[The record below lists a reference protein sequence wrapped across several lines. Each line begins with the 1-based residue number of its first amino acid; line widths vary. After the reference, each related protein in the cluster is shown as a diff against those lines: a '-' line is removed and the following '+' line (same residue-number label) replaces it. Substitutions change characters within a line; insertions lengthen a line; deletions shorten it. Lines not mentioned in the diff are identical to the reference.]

1 MWGHGARAGE
11 GRGAQRAGGLRA
23 RAHTLPLPLPL
34 PLPLLLCS
42 LPLPLCS
49 LSLSRPLPLH
59 ITCLQAVAAVC
70 LAVADASEVSLT
82 TWEVSGVRSGTA
94 QIPPLPAST
103 LARCGPNPPG
113 RDGSEMQQP
122 ILGLYTAPPRLE
134 LVVWACL
141 GPPWPSL
148 PAEPCDPPSVGH
160 FSLASKGTERGPHRP
175 ACGMRETKR
184 YSTTAQP
191 KLDQVDS

>member
-23 RAHTLPLPLPL
+23 RAHTL

-103 LARCGPNPPG
+103 LAVC
-113 RDGSEMQQP
+113 
-122 ILGLYTAPPRLE
+122 
-134 LVVWACL
+134 
-141 GPPWPSL
+141 
-148 PAEPCDPPSVGH
+148 
-160 FSLASKGTERGPHRP
+160 LASPD
-175 ACGMRETKR
+175 
-184 YSTTAQP
+184 TAQS
-191 KLDQVDS
+191 KS

>member
-1 MWGHGARAGE
+1 M
-11 GRGAQRAGGLRA
+11 AGGLRA
-23 RAHTLPLPLPL
+23 WAHTLSLPLPLPL
-34 PLPLLLCS
+34 YS

-103 LARCGPNPPG
+103 LAVC
-113 RDGSEMQQP
+113 
-122 ILGLYTAPPRLE
+122 
-134 LVVWACL
+134 
-141 GPPWPSL
+141 
-148 PAEPCDPPSVGH
+148 
-160 FSLASKGTERGPHRP
+160 LASPD
-175 ACGMRETKR
+175 
-184 YSTTAQP
+184 TAQS
-191 KLDQVDS
+191 KS

>member
-1 MWGHGARAGE
+1 MAYALRTGRLEAVLQGRAAGFHCSLLPCELGFVSFCIARHSESEKHQRPAAGRCGATARALGKGG
-11 GRGAQRAGGLRA
+11 GRKGQGGLRA

-103 LARCGPNPPG
+103 LAVC
-113 RDGSEMQQP
+113 
-122 ILGLYTAPPRLE
+122 
-134 LVVWACL
+134 
-141 GPPWPSL
+141 
-148 PAEPCDPPSVGH
+148 
-160 FSLASKGTERGPHRP
+160 LASPD
-175 ACGMRETKR
+175 
-184 YSTTAQP
+184 TAQS
-191 KLDQVDS
+191 KS

>member
-23 RAHTLPLPLPL
+23 RAHTLPLPPPLPL

-103 LARCGPNPPG
+103 LAVC
-113 RDGSEMQQP
+113 
-122 ILGLYTAPPRLE
+122 
-134 LVVWACL
+134 
-141 GPPWPSL
+141 
-148 PAEPCDPPSVGH
+148 
-160 FSLASKGTERGPHRP
+160 LASPD
-175 ACGMRETKR
+175 
-184 YSTTAQP
+184 TAQS
-191 KLDQVDS
+191 KS

>member
-1 MWGHGARAGE
+1 MPTSSYWPS
-11 GRGAQRAGGLRA
+11 
-23 RAHTLPLPLPL
+23 AHTAVVAQLTEFSNLLSHSLPLPLPL
-34 PLPLLLCS
+34 PLCS

-103 LARCGPNPPG
+103 LAVC
-113 RDGSEMQQP
+113 
-122 ILGLYTAPPRLE
+122 
-134 LVVWACL
+134 
-141 GPPWPSL
+141 
-148 PAEPCDPPSVGH
+148 
-160 FSLASKGTERGPHRP
+160 LASPD
-175 ACGMRETKR
+175 
-184 YSTTAQP
+184 TAQS
-191 KLDQVDS
+191 KS